1 MTTKELKKHI
11 KRLEAILQG
20 LEPTSF
26 VYETLKI
33 QLELYKQE
41 LKKSD

>member
-11 KRLEAILQG
+11 KRLEAILQE
-20 LEPTSF
+20 LEPTGF
-26 VYETLKI
+26 IYETLKI
-33 QLELYKQE
+33 QLDLYKRE